1 MEQNLPFTPEQIL
14 DMTPV
19 FVAVTLTEQL
29 LASKNAS
36 FSDMKILVKNITEA
50 KMCNLAKVTLA
61 MPLMVAA
68 QFLSIME
75 QSANYQNEQDK
86 EIYRECTME
95 EVAEILLPALYLAAG
110 NVYKGS
116 L

>member
-14 DMTPV
+14 DLTPV

-36 FSDMKILVKNITEA
+36 FSDMKILVKNIAEA
-50 KMCNLAKVTLA
+50 KMCNLASITLS
-61 MPLMVAA
+61 MPLLMVA
-68 QFLSIME
+68 QVLTSLE
-75 QSANYQNEQDK
+75 QSSKGMKDEDK
-86 EIYRECTME
+86 ENIRQIASE

>member
-1 MEQNLPFTPEQIL
+1 MKQNLPFTPEQIL

-19 FVAVTLTEQL
+19 FVAVTATEQL

-36 FSDMKILVKNITEA
+36 FSDMKILVKNIAEA
-50 KMCNLAKVTLA
+50 KMCNLASITLA
-61 MPLMVAA
+61 MPLLMVA
-68 QFLSIME
+68 QVLTSLE
-75 QSANYQNEQDK
+75 QSSRGKKDEDK
-86 EIYRECTME
+86 ENIRQIASE